1 MTPRDQADPR
11 HERQVRQS
19 FKDVTEVLLA
29 QGQVVIDGFGTFK
42 LVRRKPHRAR
52 NPRTGDR
59 IDVAGKTVVRF
70 TPSRSLKFRVAGIT
84 EFPND

>member
-1 MTPRDQADPR
+1 MTPRDPADVR
-11 HERQVRQS
+11 HGVQTRQV
-19 FKDVTEVLLA
+19 FEGVTDVLLA
-29 QGQVVIDGFGTFK
+29 RGQVVIDGFGTFK
-42 LVRRKPHRAR
+42 LVRRKPHRTR